1 MEKVFRLDFKMD
13 RMWKKYFPLL
23 EEFSHLA
30 GKSAKLDGLMNE
42 LGDALVAGDEEAFEK
57 IRQEVIEAINEILGS
72 E

>member
-1 MEKVFRLDFKMD
+1 MEMVFRLDFKMD

-23 EEFSHLA
+23 EKFSKLA

-57 IRQEVIEAINEILGS
+57 IREEVIKAINEVLEG